1 MKIATG
7 VDLIKITRFEKA
19 VNKYGVRFLERIFT
33 SRELS
38 QFRDKVESLAVRFA
52 AKEAVSKALG
62 CGIGKV
68 SWREIEV
75 LRDDLDTPV
84 LYLHGNAVQRAILL
98 GFQDWSVS
106 LSHTKKYAIAFV
118 VMIGE

>member
-7 VDLIKITRFEKA
+7 VDLIEITRFETA
-19 VNKYGVRFLERIFT
+19 VNKYGIRFLERIFT
-33 SRELS
+33 TKELS
-38 QFRDKVESLAVRFA
+38 QFRDNVESLAVRYA

-75 LRDDLDTPV
+75 LRDDRDTPV

-106 LSHTKKYAIAFV
+106 LSHTEKYGVAFV
-118 VMIGE
+118 VVVGE